1 MAERRVFIDF
11 ETNIAGEIFLV
22 GLHWGAKF
30 EQIILNEGLIGAG
43 QAKGLECLSTKDFMD
58 RLVSLMNDSSLILCA
73 YTRTEANVLA
83 AYFESIQT
91 SLPDLHYCDLHKAAK
106 KWVNKRKH
114 EEFNNLPP
122 YRIGASAYEQRRQK
136 WSLASVMRLSNLM
149 APNDYAPGQTT
160 QRINSVIKALTR
172 SGEDFDQITPTNKAK
187 FTKLLKHNEF
197 DVMAL
202 AHLFEEIQ
210 SSDPHLIENATRPI
224 SELVHDKPSSF
235 LDPSSDQ

>member
-22 GLHWGAKF
+22 GLHWNAKF

-43 QAKGLECLSTKDFMD
+43 QAKGLECLSTKEFMD

-73 YTRTEANVLA
+73 YTRAEANVLA

-91 SLPDLHYCDLHKAAK
+91 SLPDLHYCDLHKTAK

-136 WSLASVMRLSNLM
+136 WSLASVMRLSNIM
-149 APNDYAPGQTT
+149 APHDYAPGQTT
-160 QRINSVIKALTR
+160 QRINSVIKALAR
-172 SGEDFDQITPTNKAK
+172 RNGDFEQITPTNKAK

-202 AHLFEEIQ
+202 VHLFDEIQ

-224 SELVHDKPSSF
+224 SELAHDRGS
-235 LDPSSDQ
+235 LNDE